1 MITICVA
8 KVEGT
13 VRRMSILIK
22 GLIMPSCCDGCTFS
36 DWSNLHQT
44 ASCKLHDYDQCF
56 ADHSRE
62 YTDKRADFCPLVEI
76 PEPHGRLIDASY
88 KVDMPFYDDEYEEYS
103 VRTVTVEEL
112 LMMADN
118 EVPTVIEVEGS
129 ENHDD

>member
-1 MITICVA
+1 
-8 KVEGT
+8 
-13 VRRMSILIK
+13 MSILIK

-44 ASCKLHDYDQCF
+44 ASCKLHDYDPCF

-76 PEPHGRLIDASY
+76 PEPHGRLIDGDAY
-88 KVDMPFYDDEYEEYS
+88 CENLLEEAHKVWRLLKPETIERIN
-103 VRTVTVEEL
+103 RTVDDL
-112 LMMADN
+112 KKYPAI
-118 EVPTVIEVEGS
+118 IEAEGS